1 MLTALHGADG
11 RVRTCDLLVTNELLY
26 QAELHRHIVC
36 YISKVLHVFLCIRR
50 MSCSTVNNSELHRHT
65 IIIPH
70 FSNYCIIFY
79 MMENQSERVKQA
91 IAVATKAHEGQ
102 FRKTGE
108 PYIIHPLAVMKILVE
123 WGMDEDTIIAGVLHD
138 TVEDTD
144 LTLCDIRNQFG
155 ESVAFLV
162 DGVTKLSTA
171 RNGMRDIDTYL
182 PATKDNFLRLM
193 IALGDDIRVL
203 IIKLADRLHNLRTL
217 SALPPDKQRKI
228 AKESLE
234 VFAPLADRLNMG
246 LLRVEMADLAFRYLD
261 PKRFDELKSIIE
273 KHNKSAE
280 KSLKKIQS
288 EVSALLKKEQIK
300 ATISGRVKSVYSL
313 HKKLAK
319 HNQNINE
326 IYDITAL
333 RIIVDDVT
341 NCYLVLGLIH
351 SLYIPMNGRIKDYIA
366 MPKQNGYQSLHT
378 TVITKDKQIVEFQIR
393 TKEMHEYAERGL
405 AASFYYNEQKL
416 TENYKNGKIEHLPT
430 NLLWITEL
438 QMTAARLREGKKVD
452 LKKLKL
458 NLFADKIFV
467 YTPKGD
473 IIDLPRGALPLDFA
487 YRLHSEIGDHVV
499 GVKINGKMSNLSKRL
514 EHGDVV
520 EILTS
525 KKQLPKTSWLDK
537 IITSHARS
545 KITHRLNR
553 PKGDETKK
561 KRKPRKAP

>member
-1 MLTALHGADG
+1 MKEKD
-11 RVRTCDLLVTNELLY
+11 
-26 QAELHRHIVC
+26 
-36 YISKVLHVFLCIRR
+36 
-50 MSCSTVNNSELHRHT
+50 
-65 IIIPH
+65 
-70 FSNYCIIFY
+70 
-79 MMENQSERVKQA
+79 SERIEK
-91 IAVATKAHEGQ
+91 AVEFAKKAHDGQ

-108 PYIIHPLAVMKILVE
+108 PYIVHPLAVKKILEE
-123 WGMDEDTIIAGVLHD
+123 WGMDEDTIIAGILHD

-144 LTLCDIRNQFG
+144 LTLDEIRREFG

-182 PATKDNFLRLM
+182 PATRDNFLRLM

-217 SALPPDKQRKI
+217 SALPPDKQKKI
-228 AKESLE
+228 AKETLE

-246 LLRVEMADLAFRYLD
+246 SLRVEMADLAFKYVD
-261 PKRFDELKSIIE
+261 PKRFNELKNLIE
-273 KHNKSAE
+273 KYNKQAE
-280 KSLKKIQS
+280 KSLKKIEE
-288 EVSALLKKEQIK
+288 EVGAALKEEKIDFE
-300 ATISGRVKSVYSL
+300 ISGRVKSVYSL

-319 HNQNINE
+319 HDQNINE
-326 IYDITAL
+326 VYDLTAL
-333 RIIVDDVT
+333 RVIVDDIT
-341 NCYLVLGLIH
+341 DCYLALGVIH
-351 SLYIPMNGRIKDYIA
+351 SLYTPMGGRIKDYIA
-366 MPKQNGYQSLHT
+366 LPKQNGYQSLHT
-378 TVITKDKQIVEFQIR
+378 TVITKDKKIVEFQIR

-416 TENYKNGKIEHLPT
+416 TENYKKGKIEHLPT

-438 QMTAARLREGKKVD
+438 QTTAARLREGKKVD

-473 IIDLPRGALPLDFA
+473 IIDLPKGALPLDFA

-499 GVKINGKMSNLSKRL
+499 GVKINGKMSNLNKKL
-514 EHGDVV
+514 EQGDIV

-525 KKQLPKTSWLDK
+525 KNQTPKSSWLDR
-537 IITSHARS
+537 IITPHARS
-545 KITHRLNR
+545 KLLRALNLSDR
-553 PKGDETKK
+553 PSDSPAKK
-561 KRKPRKAP
+561 KRKPRKM

>member
-1 MLTALHGADG
+1 MTTKQTSD
-11 RVRTCDLLVTNELLY
+11 
-26 QAELHRHIVC
+26 
-36 YISKVLHVFLCIRR
+36 
-50 MSCSTVNNSELHRHT
+50 
-65 IIIPH
+65 
-70 FSNYCIIFY
+70 
-79 MMENQSERVKQA
+79 RVKHA
-91 IAVATKAHEGQ
+91 IEVAKQAHEGQ
-102 FRKTGE
+102 TRKTGE
-108 PYIIHPLAVMKILVE
+108 PYIVHPLAVKKILE
-123 WGMDEDTIIAGVLHD
+123 DWGMDEDTVIAGVLHD

-144 LTLCDIRNQFG
+144 LTLDDIKKEFG
-155 ESVAFLV
+155 PSVAFLV

-217 SALPPDKQRKI
+217 SALPPDKQKKI
-228 AKESLE
+228 AKETLE

-246 LLRVEMADLAFRYLD
+246 ILRVELADLSFKYVN
-261 PKRFDELKSIIE
+261 PKRFDELEQLIK

-280 KSLKKIQS
+280 KSLAKI
-288 EVSALLKKEQIK
+288 EDEIRRALKKEKIK
-300 ATISGRVKSVYSL
+300 FKLSGRVKSVYSL

-319 HNQNINE
+319 HHQNINE
-326 IYDITAL
+326 IYDLTAL

-341 NCYLVLGLIH
+341 TCYLVLGIIH
-351 SLYIPMNGRIKDYIA
+351 SLYTPMNGRIKDYIA

-378 TVITKDKQIVEFQIR
+378 TVITKDKHIVEFQIR

-416 TENYKNGKIEHLPT
+416 TENYKKGKIEHLPT

-438 QMTAARLREGKKVD
+438 QMTAAKLREGKKVD

-473 IIDLPRGALPLDFA
+473 IIDLPAGALPLDFA
-487 YRLHSEIGDHVV
+487 YKLHSEIGDHVV
-499 GVKINGKMSNLSKRL
+499 GVKINGKMSNLNKKL

-525 KKQLPKTSWLDK
+525 KNQTPKQAWLDK
-537 IITSHARS
+537 IFTSHARQ
-545 KITHRLNR
+545 KLRRALRLS
-553 PKGDETKK
+553 DETTPPPRKK
-561 KRKPRKAP
+561 KRKN

>member
-1 MLTALHGADG
+1 MRKSVVNFTTL
-11 RVRTCDLLVTNELLY
+11 
-26 QAELHRHIVC
+26 
-36 YISKVLHVFLCIRR
+36 FLF
-50 MSCSTVNNSELHRHT
+50 SPSSWYNNTMNKESSPRIE
-65 IIIPH
+65 
-70 FSNYCIIFY
+70 
-79 MMENQSERVKQA
+79 K
-91 IAVATKAHEGQ
+91 AVEMAKKAHEGQ
-102 FRKTGE
+102 LRKTGE
-108 PYIIHPLAVMKILVE
+108 PYIVHPLAVKKILEE
-123 WGMDEDTIIAGVLHD
+123 WGMDEDTIIAGILHD

-144 LTLCDIRNQFG
+144 LTLEEIKEEFG

-162 DGVTKLSTA
+162 DGVTKLGHA
-171 RNGMRDIDTYL
+171 RAKMRDIDTYL
-182 PATKDNFLRLM
+182 PATKDNFLRLL

-217 SALPPDKQRKI
+217 SALPPDKQKKI

-246 LLRVEMADLAFRYLD
+246 LLRVEMADLSFKYVDPRRYE
-261 PKRFDELKSIIE
+261 ELKNLID
-273 KHNKSAE
+273 KYNKAAE
-280 KSLKKIQS
+280 KSLEKIKK
-288 EVSALLKKEQIK
+288 EVSSALEREKINFK
-300 ATISGRVKSVYSL
+300 ISGRVKSVYSL

-326 IYDITAL
+326 IYDLTAL
-333 RIIVDDVT
+333 RIIVDDIT
-341 NCYLVLGLIH
+341 DCYLTLGIIH
-351 SLYIPMNGRIKDYIA
+351 SLYTPMGGRIKDYIA

-378 TVITKDKQIVEFQIR
+378 TVITKDKHIVEFQIR

-416 TENYKNGKIEHLPT
+416 TENYKKGKIEHLPT
-430 NLLWITEL
+430 NLLWINEL

-473 IIDLPRGALPLDFA
+473 IIDLPKGALPLDFA

-499 GVKINGKMSNLSKRL
+499 GVKINGKMSNLNKKL
-514 EHGDVV
+514 EQGDIV

-525 KKQLPKTSWLDK
+525 KNQTPKSSWLDK
-537 IITSHARS
+537 IFTPHARA
-545 KITHRLNR
+545 KLLHYLNR
-553 PKGDETKK
+553 ATHPEQNKDK
-561 KRKPRKAP
+561 KRKK

>member
-1 MLTALHGADG
+1 MKPA
-11 RVRTCDLLVTNELLY
+11 
-26 QAELHRHIVC
+26 Q
-36 YISKVLHVFLCIRR
+36 
-50 MSCSTVNNSELHRHT
+50 
-65 IIIPH
+65 
-70 FSNYCIIFY
+70 
-79 MMENQSERVKQA
+79 QSERIDKAIEVAKQ
-91 IAVATKAHEGQ
+91 AHEGQ

-108 PYIIHPLAVMKILVE
+108 PYIVHPMAVKKILEE
-123 WGMDEDTIIAGVLHD
+123 WGMDEDTIIAGILHD

-144 LTLCDIRNQFG
+144 LTLDEIKQDFG

-217 SALPPDKQRKI
+217 SALPPDKQKKI

-246 LLRVEMADLAFRYLD
+246 RLRVEMADLAFKYVD
-261 PKRFDELKSIIE
+261 PRRFEELKTLIE

-280 KSLKKIQS
+280 KSLAKIEE
-288 EVSALLKKEQIK
+288 EVKNALKKEKIK
-300 ATISGRVKSVYSL
+300 CTISGRVKSVYSL

-319 HNQNINE
+319 HNQNMGE
-326 IYDITAL
+326 IYDLTAL
-333 RIIVDDVT
+333 RIIVDDIT
-341 NCYLVLGLIH
+341 TCYLTLGIIH
-351 SLYIPMNGRIKDYIA
+351 SLYTPMNGRIKDYIA

-378 TVITKDKQIVEFQIR
+378 TVITKDKKIVEFQIR

-416 TENYKNGKIEHLPT
+416 TENYKKGKIEHLPT

-452 LKKLKL
+452 LKKLKI

-473 IIDLPRGALPLDFA
+473 IIDLPNGALPLDFA
-487 YRLHSEIGDHVV
+487 YKLHSEIGDHVV
-499 GVKINGKMSNLSKRL
+499 GVKINGKMSNLNKKL
-514 EHGDVV
+514 EQGDIV

-525 KKQLPKTSWLDK
+525 KNQTPKQSWLNK
-537 IITSHARS
+537 IFTSHARQ
-545 KITHRLNR
+545 KLLHALR
-553 PKGDETKK
+553 PSTRENTTSPKK
-561 KRKPRKAP
+561 KRKPRKA

>member
-1 MLTALHGADG
+1 MKPTDTKKSSDRLSH
-11 RVRTCDLLVTNELLY
+11 
-26 QAELHRHIVC
+26 
-36 YISKVLHVFLCIRR
+36 
-50 MSCSTVNNSELHRHT
+50 
-65 IIIPH
+65 
-70 FSNYCIIFY
+70 
-79 MMENQSERVKQA
+79 A
-91 IAVATKAHEGQ
+91 IEVAKKAHEGQ
-102 FRKTGE
+102 LRKTGE
-108 PYIIHPLAVMKILVE
+108 PYIIHPLAVKKILEE

-144 LTLCDIRNQFG
+144 LTLDDIRKEFG

-171 RNGMRDIDTYL
+171 RTGMRDIDTYL

-203 IIKLADRLHNLRTL
+203 IIKLADRLHNIRTL
-217 SALPPDKQRKI
+217 SALPPDKQKKI
-228 AKESLE
+228 AKETLE
-234 VFAPLADRLNMG
+234 IFAPLADRLNMG
-246 LLRVEMADLAFRYLD
+246 QLRVELADLSFKYVD
-261 PKRFDELKSIIE
+261 PKRFNELNTLIK
-273 KHNKSAE
+273 KYNKSAE
-280 KSLKKIQS
+280 KSLQKIEAEIS
-288 EVSALLKKEQIK
+288 SALKKEKIK
-300 ATISGRVKSVYSL
+300 FELSGRVKSVYSL

-326 IYDITAL
+326 IYDLIAL
-333 RIIVDDVT
+333 RIIVEDVT
-341 NCYLVLGLIH
+341 DCYLTLGVIH
-351 SLYIPMNGRIKDYIA
+351 SLYKPMGGRIKDYIA

-378 TVITKDKQIVEFQIR
+378 TVITKDKRVVEFQIR

-416 TENYKNGKIEHLPT
+416 TENYKKGKIEHLPT

-438 QMTAARLREGKKVD
+438 QMTAAKLREGKKVD

-473 IIDLPRGALPLDFA
+473 IIDLPAGALPLDFA

-499 GVKINGKMSNLSKRL
+499 GVKINGKMSNLNKKL
-514 EHGDVV
+514 EQGDIV

-525 KKQLPKTSWLDK
+525 KNQTPKTSWLDR
-537 IITSHARS
+537 IITSHARH
-545 KITHRLNR
+545 KLLHRLNNSSDSPT
-553 PKGDETKK
+553 PKPH
-561 KRKPRKAP
+561 KRKPKK

>member
-1 MLTALHGADG
+1 MTDKDSD
-11 RVRTCDLLVTNELLY
+11 R
-26 QAELHRHIVC
+26 I
-36 YISKVLHVFLCIRR
+36 K
-50 MSCSTVNNSELHRHT
+50 
-65 IIIPH
+65 
-70 FSNYCIIFY
+70 
-79 MMENQSERVKQA
+79 K
-91 IAVATKAHEGQ
+91 AVDMATKAHEGQ

-108 PYIIHPLAVMKILVE
+108 PYIVHPLAVKKILEE
-123 WGMDEDTIIAGVLHD
+123 WGMDEDTIIAGILHD
-138 TVEDTD
+138 AVEDTP
-144 LTLCDIRNQFG
+144 LTLKDIKQEFG

-217 SALPPDKQRKI
+217 SALPPDKQKKI

-246 LLRVEMADLAFRYLD
+246 LLRVEMADLSFKYVD
-261 PKRFDELKSIIE
+261 PKRFDELKTLIE
-273 KHNKSAE
+273 KYNKSAE
-280 KSLKKIQS
+280 KSLKRIEQ
-288 EVSALLKKEQIK
+288 EITEALKKEKIK
-300 ATISGRVKSVYSL
+300 FTLSGRVKSVYSL

-326 IYDITAL
+326 IYDLIAL
-333 RIIVDDVT
+333 RIIVEDVT
-341 NCYLVLGLIH
+341 TCYLVLGIIH
-351 SLYIPMNGRIKDYIA
+351 SLYTPMSGRIKDYIA
-366 MPKQNGYQSLHT
+366 IPKQNGYQSLHT
-378 TVITKDKQIVEFQIR
+378 TVITKDKRIVEFQIR
-393 TKEMHEYAERGL
+393 TKEMHEYADRGL

-416 TENYKNGKIEHLPT
+416 TENYKKGKIEHLPT

-458 NLFADKIFV
+458 NLFSDKIFV

-473 IIDLPRGALPLDFA
+473 IIDLPKGSLPLDFA

-499 GVKINGKMSNLSKRL
+499 GVKINGKMSNLNKKL
-514 EHGDVV
+514 EPGDVV

-525 KKQLPKTSWLDK
+525 KNQTPKQSWLDK
-537 IITSHARS
+537 IFTSHARS
-545 KITHRLNR
+545 KLMRALR
-553 PKGDETKK
+553 PRSNSESKK
-561 KRKPRKAP
+561 KRKPRKI

>member
-1 MLTALHGADG
+1 MTTKSPS
-11 RVRTCDLLVTNELLY
+11 RVDRAV
-26 QAELHRHIVC
+26 AVA
-36 YISKVLHVFLCIRR
+36 
-50 MSCSTVNNSELHRHT
+50 
-65 IIIPH
+65 
-70 FSNYCIIFY
+70 
-79 MMENQSERVKQA
+79 KQA
-91 IAVATKAHEGQ
+91 HKGQ
-102 FRKTGE
+102 LRKTGE
-108 PYIIHPLAVMKILVE
+108 PYIIHPLAVKKILEE
-123 WGMDEDTIIAGVLHD
+123 WGMDEDTVIAGVLHD

-144 LTLCDIRNQFG
+144 LTLDDIRKEFG

-203 IIKLADRLHNLRTL
+203 IIKLADRLHNIRTL
-217 SALPPDKQRKI
+217 SALPPDKQKKI
-228 AKESLE
+228 AKETLE

-246 LLRVEMADLAFRYLD
+246 QLRVELADLAFKYVD
-261 PKRFDELKSIIE
+261 PKRFNELKDLID
-273 KHNKSAE
+273 KYNQSAE
-280 KSLKKIQS
+280 KSLKKIEQ
-288 EVSALLKKEQIK
+288 EISAALKKEKIK
-300 ATISGRVKSVYSL
+300 FELSGRVKSVYSL

-326 IYDITAL
+326 IYDLIAL

-341 NCYLVLGLIH
+341 DCYLTLGVIH
-351 SLYIPMNGRIKDYIA
+351 SLYKPMGGRIKDYIA

-378 TVITKDKQIVEFQIR
+378 TVITKDKRVVEFQIR
-393 TKEMHEYAERGL
+393 TREMHEYAERGL

-416 TENYKNGKIEHLPT
+416 TENYKKGKIEHLPT

-438 QMTAARLREGKKVD
+438 QMTAAKLREGKKVD

-473 IIDLPRGALPLDFA
+473 IIDLPKGALPLDFA

-499 GVKINGKMSNLSKRL
+499 GVKINGKMSNLNKKL
-514 EHGDVV
+514 EQGDIV

-525 KKQLPKTSWLDK
+525 KNQTPKTSWLDR
-537 IITSHARS
+537 IITSHARH
-545 KITHRLNR
+545 KLLHRLNSPNR
-553 PKGDETKK
+553 PTAEQPKK
-561 KRKPRKAP
+561 KRKPRK

>member
-1 MLTALHGADG
+1 MVTTPTKNS
-11 RVRTCDLLVTNELLY
+11 RVQR
-26 QAELHRHIVC
+26 
-36 YISKVLHVFLCIRR
+36 
-50 MSCSTVNNSELHRHT
+50 
-65 IIIPH
+65 
-70 FSNYCIIFY
+70 
-79 MMENQSERVKQA
+79 A
-91 IAVATKAHEGQ
+91 IAVARKAHEGQ
-102 FRKTGE
+102 TRKTGE
-108 PYIIHPLAVMKILVE
+108 PYIVHPLAVKKILEE
-123 WGMDEDTIIAGVLHD
+123 WGMDEDTIIAGILHD

-144 LTLCDIRNQFG
+144 LTLEDIKKEFG

-162 DGVTKLSTA
+162 DGVTKLGTA
-171 RNGMRDIDTYL
+171 RDGMRDIDTYL

-217 SALPPDKQRKI
+217 SALPPDKQKKI
-228 AKESLE
+228 AKETLE

-246 LLRVEMADLAFRYLD
+246 LLRVEMADLSFKYVNPRRYE
-261 PKRFDELKSIIE
+261 ELKDLIE
-273 KHNKSAE
+273 KHNKSAK
-280 KSLKKIQS
+280 KSLAKIEE
-288 EVSALLKKEQIK
+288 EVSKALKKEKIK
-300 ATISGRVKSVYSL
+300 FKLSGRVKSVYSL

-319 HNQNINE
+319 HHQNINE
-326 IYDITAL
+326 IYDLTAL

-341 NCYLVLGLIH
+341 SCYLVLGIIH
-351 SLYIPMNGRIKDYIA
+351 SLYTPMNGRIKDYIA
-366 MPKQNGYQSLHT
+366 MPKQNGYQSIHT
-378 TVITKDKQIVEFQIR
+378 TVITKDKKIVEFQIR

-416 TENYKNGKIEHLPT
+416 TENYKKGKIEHLPT

-473 IIDLPRGALPLDFA
+473 IIDLPAGALPLDFA
-487 YRLHSEIGDHVV
+487 YKLHSEIGDHVV
-499 GVKINGKMSNLSKRL
+499 GVKINGKMSNLNKKL

-525 KKQLPKTSWLDK
+525 KNQTPKQSWFEK
-537 IITSHARS
+537 IITPHARQ
-545 KITHRLNR
+545 KLRHRLNR
-553 PKGDETKK
+553 NNDTTPPTPRK
-561 KRKPRKAP
+561 KRKK